1 MEDTLVLFSIE
12 EVKLI
17 LAKYH
22 ERCTG
27 KPIEEIS
34 GQSLMHLFEAIK
46 AKDLLKYLYC
56 HM

>member
-34 GQSLMHLFEAIK
+34 GQSLLNLFDAIK